1 MSLSFQNPKKTVF
14 IYDSTRQSQIVLLAE
29 VKTKTKVDTIIVNN
43 SNLTVRLLDH
53 LFERLQSGAASM
65 LINENSPWYRCFSQD
80 IHEMSET
87 VLKHTLTAYP
97 SLLKTPIV
105 IHEEEVL
112 IDPTIEHIFD
122 VYEDM
127 YV

>member
-1 MSLSFQNPKKTVF
+1 MTLSDENPMKTVF
-14 IYDSTRQSQIVLLAE
+14 IYDSTSTSQVVLLAE
-29 VKTKTKVDTIIVNN
+29 VKTKTKVKTVVLNH
-43 SNLTVRLLDH
+43 SNLTVKLLNE
-53 LFERLQSGAASM
+53 LVRKMQSGAACM
-65 LINENSPWYRCFSQD
+65 LINENSPWYRCFSND
-80 IHEMSET
+80 INEMSES
-87 VLKHTLTAYP
+87 VLIQTLTEYP

-105 IHEEEVL
+105 VHEDEVL